1 MDTNKI
7 IEGLD
12 VLDIVRLIDRKSR
25 AYQAIILQDIEK
37 IVPNNSQEF
46 TKIRKIVLDNTNEYT
61 RSILRAVFGTEF
73 EGKIE

>member
-1 MDTNKI
+1 MENKI

-12 VLDIVRLIDRKSR
+12 VLDIVRLIDKKSR
-25 AYQAIILQDIEK
+25 AYQAIMLQDIEL
-37 IVPNNSQEF
+37 IVSKNSPEF
-46 TKIRKIVLDNTNEYT
+46 SRIRKIVLDNTNEYT